1 MRLYLSVENG
11 KADQFE
17 NDLLELDFSDF
28 TRRERDFNTDFI
40 FDQVTEEEEEALIS
54 MERACNNY

>member
-28 TRRERDFNTDFI
+28 TRRERDFMTDFI
-40 FDQVTEEEEEALIS
+40 FDKVTKEEEEELTS
-54 MERACNNY
+54 MERSFNNH